1 MCFSSPVDS
10 QWGHGLEPSLPSSH
24 PSNAA
29 EAAAVPHILPV
40 PTVDPDKRFRALSPA
55 FKSIEEQ
62 LRQNFPEALG
72 KLRDPDL
79 DFTRAQI
86 ALRCRKKI
94 AGPFQLSDFAIVDF
108 AQACADELGC
118 GGPVGVTVDPNDGR
132 SPRFSFGFLAPTPVE
147 SAAGDAN
154 ASIQAQIE
162 ALKQEIRRGAQLG
175 ALGTTQAPLD
185 VSTVRRQVLE
195 ELQMMKQ
202 IFSQP
207 EAPKVDSAGQMK
219 EMAAAMG
226 QMVGSTVEI
235 VQKIGQAGQA
245 LNPAAGEAAKAQAWL
260 GVAKEGLPLV
270 KEAAGAVKDMM
281 VKPPAG
287 LTDGAKEALVG
298 VA

>member
-1 MCFSSPVDS
+1 MG
-10 QWGHGLEPSLPSSH
+10 QEALNLNEH
-24 PSNAA
+24 PSNAQSG
-29 EAAAVPHILPV
+29 AALLSPV
-40 PTVDPDKRFRALSPA
+40 AIPTVEPDKRFRPLSPA

-62 LRQNFPEALG
+62 LIQNFPEALA

-79 DFTRAQI
+79 DYTRAQI
-86 ALRCRKKI
+86 GLRSRKKV

-108 AQACADELGC
+108 ARACAEEMGG
-118 GGPVGVTVDPNDGR
+118 GGPIGVTVDPNDGR
-132 SPRFSFGFLAPTPVE
+132 SPRFSFGFLAPQIDVAPE
-147 SAAGDAN
+147 SAE
-154 ASIQAQIE
+154 S
-162 ALKQEIRRGAQLG
+162 ALALELKALREEVRRNAQLG
-175 ALGTTQAPLD
+175 ALGTTAAPLD

-219 EMAAAMG
+219 DMAAAMG
-226 QMVGSTVEI
+226 QMVGSTVEM

-245 LNPAAGEAAKAQAWL
+245 LNPAASEAAKAQAWL